1 MGRALGKLELI
12 GPFQYLVLYYFVI
25 STSFLGEGE
34 RVRFFGYMGV
44 IWASSIRSLYGINMK
59 IGSKDSPQ

>member
-1 MGRALGKLELI
+1 MGKALGKLELI

-34 RVRFFGYMGV
+34 RGRFFGDMGV
-44 IWASSIRSLYGINMK
+44 IWASSICTVFMELT
-59 IGSKDSPQ
+59 